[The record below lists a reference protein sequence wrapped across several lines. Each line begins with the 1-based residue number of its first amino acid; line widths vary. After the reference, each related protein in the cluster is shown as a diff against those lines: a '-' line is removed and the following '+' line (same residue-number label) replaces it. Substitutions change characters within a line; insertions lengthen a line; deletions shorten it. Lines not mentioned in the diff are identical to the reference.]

1 MIKNKG
7 EVAKEKREVK
17 GNFKII
23 IHVLKHRFLT
33 FSNLRATSN
42 LTGTAAYLQI

>member
-1 MIKNKG
+1 MIENKG

-17 GNFKII
+17 GNFRII
-23 IHVLKHRFLT
+23 THILQHRFLT

-42 LTGTAAYLQI
+42 LNDTAAYLQI